1 MEQTPL
7 NIPVLL
13 GTVRRDRVGIRV
25 ADYLV
30 AQLTARGHRPTL
42 VDPMER
48 VLPMLD
54 RMFKEYP
61 AGEAPKVMQ
70 DLADLYADADG
81 FLICSAEYNQT
92 VPPAMSNLLDH
103 FLEQYFFRPSGI
115 VTYSPSAYG
124 GVRAAVA
131 LRTMLAELGMAAIP
145 SQLAFGHVTDLVSE
159 QGDLLDPG
167 FQRRTDRFLTEFE
180 WYARALK
187 AQRAVG
193 VPG

>member
-1 MEQTPL
+1 MEKTPL

-25 ADYLV
+25 AKYLV

-42 VDPMER
+42 VDPVER

-92 VPPAMSNLLDH
+92 VPPAMTNLLDH
-103 FLEQYFFRPSGI
+103 FLEQYFFRPSAI
-115 VTYSPSAYG
+115 ATYSPSAYG

-131 LRTMLAELGMAAIP
+131 LRPMLAELGMSSIP
-145 SQLAFGHVTDLVSE
+145 SQLAFGHVADLVNE
-159 QGDLLDPG
+159 QGDLLDAA
-167 FQRRTDRFLTEFE
+167 FQQRTDRFLTEFE

-187 AQRAVG
+187 AQRASG
-193 VPG
+193 VPR